1 MMPKQKKSKGKSY
14 EELMKT
20 NKSNSSIWEGKA
32 VVVKEKTY
40 RVHVSYDMLIKAKSF
55 KEIVSIVFDTEFPN
69 YIPGSIDVDKIEE
82 IE

>member
-20 NKSNSSIWEGKA
+20 NKSNSSVWEGKA

-40 RVHVSYDMLIKAKSF
+40 RVHVSYEMLVKARTV
-55 KEIVSIVFDTEFPN
+55 KEAESEVFDTEFPN
-69 YIPGSIDVDKIEE
+69 YVPGSIDIDEIEE
-82 IE
+82 MP